1 MNPKVVGFHYPDVAI
16 KSENLGLQREG
27 PDDPVPQDVPEDHGT
42 GGGDTCLA
50 GPEGQDAGGEA
61 DGTEGVKQDR
71 STVG

>member
-42 GGGDTCLA
+42 GGGDANLA
-50 GPEGQDAGGEA
+50 GREGQDAWRKADAA
-61 DGTEGVKQDR
+61 DGLITKGR
-71 STVG
+71 